1 MDEESRK
8 NKEHYNVN
16 FKDIRI
22 KINKVIDNSKLLYTI
37 LGILFIISVYN
48 LVILGNMQM
57 ISNVKL
63 EEVQNLNTD
72 KTSFNVD
79 ATIIKYSECKECTD
93 FIIAINEFRKLGVKI
108 NEPVFYEFDE
118 AQSLIDKYKIDKV
131 PTLILSEEARNYKQ
145 IIDVWQNIG
154 TIESNGVFIVRN
166 FNPPYYDL
174 KSKIVKGMVDIVFIK
189 DKTCVK
195 CYDVMKNKLALEK
208 LRVYIKNEVS
218 VDAGDNEGKS
228 LIKKYKIRKIP
239 TFIMS
244 KEAMD
249 YPQFDTIW
257 SSVGYVA
264 DDGTLIFSNV
274 ESIGTYKDLI
284 RNEIIEI

>member
-131 PTLILSEEARNYKQ
+131 PTLILSEEAKNYKQ

-249 YPQFDTIW
+249 YP
-257 SSVGYVA
+257 
-264 DDGTLIFSNV
+264 
-274 ESIGTYKDLI
+274 
-284 RNEIIEI
+284 

>member
-131 PTLILSEEARNYKQ
+131 PTLILSEEAKNYKQ

-274 ESIGTYKDLI
+274 ESITK
-284 RNEIIEI
+284 N

>member
-131 PTLILSEEARNYKQ
+131 PTLILSEEAKNYKQ